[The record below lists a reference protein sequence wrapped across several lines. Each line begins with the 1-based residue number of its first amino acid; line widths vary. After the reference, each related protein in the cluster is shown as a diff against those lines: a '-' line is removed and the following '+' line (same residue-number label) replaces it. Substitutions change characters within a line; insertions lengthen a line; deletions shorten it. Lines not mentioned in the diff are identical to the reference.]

1 MINIYTNL
9 EIFEYDIR
17 GLVGA
22 FYRGQEL
29 TYAVGELPA
38 EVSADD
44 MLINWQDRRV
54 RVTFRDCTDE
64 KAFDPEIRVSMKS
77 AVKQAIYFCASENTG
92 LKLPWGALTGIR
104 PTKLA
109 MADLE
114 KGLDDEAIFMHMQE
128 EYLVTPGKAR
138 LAIDI
143 AKREKALLSKLDYE
157 NGYSL
162 YIGIPF
168 CPTTCLYCSFTSYP
182 IRAYAA
188 QVDRYLDCLEKE
200 LLYTADAFK
209 DKKLNTI
216 YIGGG
221 TPTTLEPHQID
232 RLCSF
237 IEEHFDLSDL
247 LEFTIEAGRPDSVT
261 SEKLDAIKRHRV
273 DRISIN
279 PQTMKQE
286 TLKIIGRHHTVDD
299 VIRVFKL
306 AREKGFGNINMDLIM
321 GLPDEDI
328 NDARNTMESIME
340 LAPDNLT
347 VHSLAIKR
355 TSRLNL
361 ERENYEQ
368 YRYENTEEQMELTA
382 DYAARMGLKPY
393 YLYRQKNMAGN
404 LENVG
409 YAAEG
414 KAGIYNILIM
424 EEKQTI
430 VACGAGS
437 ISKGV
442 FPGNRIERAENVK
455 NIEQYMD
462 RIDEMIE
469 RKKALFCFTN

>member
-1 MINIYTNL
+1 MVRIITNKD
-9 EIFEYDIR
+9 IFEYDIR
-17 GLVGA
+17 ALVGV
-22 FYRGQEL
+22 FCRGEEID
-29 TYAVGELPA
+29 YV
-38 EVSADD
+38 VSSETDGADV
-44 MLINWQDRRV
+44 LIDWRDTLVTVCFENINCTKSYDSEV
-54 RVTFRDCTDE
+54 RVT
-64 KAFDPEIRVSMKS
+64 AKS
-77 AVKQAIYFCASENTG
+77 AVKQAIYHCLSEAKG
-92 LKLPWGALTGIR
+92 IKLPWGALTGIR

-114 KGLDDEAIFMHMQE
+114 KGLEDEAIFEHMQE
-128 EYLVTPGKAR
+128 EYLVSPKKAR

-143 AKREKALLSKLDYE
+143 AKREKELLSRLDYE

-182 IRAYAA
+182 IRAYADK
-188 QVDRYLDCLEKE
+188 VDRYLDCLEKE
-200 LLYTADAFK
+200 LAYTAERFK
-209 DKKLNTI
+209 DKHLNTI

-221 TPTTLEPHQID
+221 TPTTLEPYQID
-232 RLCSF
+232 RLCSY
-237 IEEHFDLSDL
+237 IEEHFDLSQL
-247 LEFTIEAGRPDSVT
+247 LEFTIEAGRPDSIT
-261 SEKLDAIKRHRV
+261 PEKLDAIKRHRI

-286 TLKIIGRHHTVDD
+286 TLKIIGRHHTVED
-299 VIRVFKL
+299 VERVFYL
-306 AREKGFGNINMDLIM
+306 AREKGFDNINMDLIM
-321 GLPDEDI
+321 GLPDETI
-328 NDARNTMESIME
+328 EDAKNTMEKIME
-340 LAPDNLT
+340 MGPDNLT

-382 DYAARMGLKPY
+382 DYAARMGLSPY

-409 YAAEG
+409 YAKPG

-424 EEKQTI
+424 EEKQSI

-469 RKKALFCFTN
+469 RKKELFI